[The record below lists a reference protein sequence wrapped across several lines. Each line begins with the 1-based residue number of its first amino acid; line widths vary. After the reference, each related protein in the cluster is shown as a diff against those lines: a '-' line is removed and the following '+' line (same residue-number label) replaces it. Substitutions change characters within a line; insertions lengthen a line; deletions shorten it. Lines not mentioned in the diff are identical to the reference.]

1 VPQILVTNRDDF
13 TGGINLRAD
22 QFQLASNESPDMLN
36 MEVDPRGGLFTRG
49 AYREINT
56 TAVSGTWAPKRLTWF
71 KGSSQY
77 LMLTTETR
85 VYSSTGGNFSLLNFS
100 STNSP
105 STGTPSPVVSAS
117 TNGSSLAQW
126 GDTMYMTTGKTG
138 VATYR
143 WKVSDNYATALDVSG
158 APGTPWQTYNN
169 PLGTHFPKAEH
180 VIQHANKMFVANIT
194 ENGVS
199 FPNRLRFSHEALP
212 QDWAEGDK
220 IDFNGGGDGITGLA
234 VVAGHLV
241 IFKPQAIYVLFGYD
255 SADHQV
261 IELSSVLGCD
271 SPMKIATSE
280 DGVYFYT
287 HTKGLFFY
295 NGSTVVD
302 LFQNLNAIYPAGYV
316 NDAYTSTITV
326 SYVNRR
332 AWLSMPYSTL
342 TAATTPTVN
351 FVYDPSVSSN
361 GSWVKHS
368 SGDGYGLVGGT
379 DFITTS
385 GGVNPLMIH
394 PTIPRVLRVDVFT
407 SQTDLL
413 ATVETNFATNY
424 RTGWIDGNTYSMK
437 KMFRR
442 PDFVLKQVDAPISLN
457 IKVFHD
463 FEEAT
468 GYERKDVNIT
478 LPAKT
483 SGFVWDTSVWD
494 TATWGT
500 TSVGAEVVR
509 GFNLG
514 LARSVQLLFTGPV
527 GKKWGLD
534 SIAYKYNNRK
544 VTG

>member
-1 VPQILVTNRDDF
+1 MPQILVTNRDNF
-13 TGGINLRAD
+13 TGGLNLRAD
-22 QFQLASNESPDMLN
+22 QFQLSDSESPDMLN

-85 VYSSTGGNFSLLNFS
+85 VYSSTGGNFSLLNFGS
-100 STNSP
+100 
-105 STGTPSPVVSAS
+105 GTPVVSAS
-117 TNGSSLAQW
+117 TDGASLAQW
-126 GDTMYMTTGKTG
+126 GDTMYMTTGKSG
-138 VATYR
+138 VATYK
-143 WKVSDNYATALDVSG
+143 WKVTDTYATALTASGSG
-158 APGTPWQTYNN
+158 ATPWQAYAAPTAGYM
-169 PLGTHFPKAEH
+169 PKAEH
-180 VIQHANKMFVANIT
+180 VIQHANKMFVANT
-194 ENGVS
+194 NENGTLY
-199 FPNRLRFSHEALP
+199 PNRLRFSHEGLP
-212 QDWAEGDK
+212 EDWLQLDF

-241 IFKPQAIYVLFGYD
+241 VFKPQAIYILFGYD

-261 IELSSVLGCD
+261 VELSSVLGCD
-271 SPMKIATSE
+271 SPLKIATSE
-280 DGVYFYT
+280 NGVYFYT

-302 LFQNLNAIYPAGYV
+302 LFQNLNAIYPLGYI
-316 NDAYTSTITV
+316 NDGYTSTITV

-332 AWLSMPYSTL
+332 VWLSMPYSTS
-342 TAATTPTVN
+342 TAVTTATVN
-351 FVYDPSVSSN
+351 FVYDPSISSN
-361 GSWVKHS
+361 GSWIKHS
-368 SGDGYGLVGGT
+368 SGDNKGLVGGT
-379 DFITTS
+379 DFVTTT

-407 SQTDLL
+407 SQKDLL
-413 ATVETNFATNY
+413 ATVETNFATSY
-424 RTGWIDGNTYSMK
+424 RTGWVDGNSYSMK

-442 PDFVLKQVDAPISLN
+442 PDFVLKQVDSPIDLN

-463 FEEAT
+463 FEEAS
-468 GYERKDVNIT
+468 GYERKDINIT

-509 GFNLG
+509 GSNLG
-514 LARSVQLLFTGPV
+514 LARSVQLLFTGPA

>member
-1 VPQILVTNRDDF
+1 MPQILVTNRDDF
-13 TGGINLRAD
+13 TGGLNLRAD
-22 QFQLASNESPDMLN
+22 QFQLSGNESPDMLN

-49 AYREINT
+49 GYREINT

-77 LMLTTETR
+77 LMLTTATS
-85 VYSSTGGNFSLLNFS
+85 VYQSTGGDFTILHFGP
-100 STNSP
+100 TAPGSP
-105 STGTPSPVVSAS
+105 IVSAS

-126 GDTMYMTTGKTG
+126 GKTMYITTGRAG
-138 VATYR
+138 VATYE
-143 WKVSDNYATALDVSG
+143 WEVANTYAAALTASG
-158 APGTPWQTYNN
+158 PVWQAYAS

-180 VIQHANKMFVANIT
+180 TIQHTNKMFVANT
-194 ENGVS
+194 KEDGTVY
-199 FPNRLRFSHEALP
+199 PNRLRWSHEGLP
-212 QDWAEGDK
+212 KDWLEADY

-241 IFKPQAIYVLFGYD
+241 VFKPQAIYVLFGYD
-255 SADHQV
+255 STDHQV
-261 IELSSVLGCD
+261 VELSSVLGCD
-271 SPMKIATSE
+271 DPLKIATSE
-280 DGVYFYT
+280 NGVYFYT

-302 LFQNLNAIYPAGYV
+302 LFQNLNAIYPNGYI
-316 NDAYTSTITV
+316 NDGQTSKITV

-332 AWLSMPYSTL
+332 AWLSMPYSITTSAS
-342 TAATTPTVN
+342 TATVN
-351 FVYDPSVSSN
+351 FVYDPSVGSN

-394 PTIPRVLRVDVFT
+394 PIIPRVLRVDAFT
-407 SQTDLL
+407 SQKDLL
-413 ATVETNFATNY
+413 ATVETNFASNY

-442 PDFVLKQVDAPISLN
+442 PDFVLKQVDTAISVN
-457 IKVFHD
+457 VKVFHD
-463 FEEAT
+463 YEEAT

-478 LPAKT
+478 LPAT
-483 SGFVWDTSVWD
+483 STGFVWDTSLWD

-534 SIAYKYNNRK
+534 SIAFKYNNRK
-544 VTG
+544 ITG

>member
-1 VPQILVTNRDDF
+1 MPQILVTNRDDF
-13 TGGINLRAD
+13 TGGLNLRAD
-22 QFQLASNESPDMLN
+22 QFQLSPNESPDMLN

-71 KGSSQY
+71 KAATQT

-85 VYSSTGGNFSLLNFS
+85 VYTSTGGNFSLLNFG
-100 STNSP
+100 P
-105 STGTPSPVVSAS
+105 SAPGSPVVSAS
-117 TNGSSLAQW
+117 TDGASLAQW
-126 GDTMYMTTGKTG
+126 GDTMYMTTGKSG
-138 VATYR
+138 VATYS
-143 WKVSDNYATALDVSG
+143 WKVADTYATAL
-158 APGTPWQTYNN
+158 TPSSPTWQTA
-169 PLGTHFPKAEH
+169 PATGFFPKAEH
-180 VIQHANKMFVANIT
+180 TIQHANKMFVANVN
-194 ENGVS
+194 ENGTLY
-199 FPNRLRFSHEALP
+199 PNRLRFSNEALP
-212 QDWAEGDK
+212 ESWSDADK

-261 IELSSVLGCD
+261 VELSNALGCD

-280 DGVYFYT
+280 NGVYFYT

-302 LFQNLNAIYPAGYV
+302 LFQNLNAIYPSGYI
-316 NDAYTSTITV
+316 NDAQTSKISV

-332 AWLSMPYSTL
+332 VWLSMPYSKL
-342 TAATTPTVN
+342 TAATVATVN
-351 FVYDPSVSSN
+351 FVYDPSVTAS

-368 SGDGYGLVGGT
+368 SGDGYGLIGGT
-379 DFITTS
+379 DFVTTS
-385 GGVNPLMIH
+385 GAVNPLMIH
-394 PTIPRVLRVDVFT
+394 PAIPRVLRVDVFT
-407 SQTDLL
+407 SQKDLL
-413 ATVETNFATNY
+413 ATVETSFDSNY
-424 RTGWIDGNTYSMK
+424 RTGWVDGNSYSMK

-463 FEEAT
+463 YEEAT
-468 GYERKDVNIT
+468 GFERKDINVT
-478 LPAKT
+478 LPAST

-500 TSVGAEVVR
+500 TSVGAQVVR
-509 GFNLG
+509 GSNLG

-534 SIAYKYNNRK
+534 SIAFKYNNRK

>member
-13 TGGINLRAD
+13 TGGLNLRAD
-22 QFQLASNESPDMLN
+22 QFQLSPNESPDMLN

-71 KGSSQY
+71 KAATQT

-85 VYSSTGGNFSLLNFS
+85 VYTSTGGNFSLLNFG
-100 STNSP
+100 P
-105 STGTPSPVVSAS
+105 SAPGSPVVSAS
-117 TNGSSLAQW
+117 TDGASLAQW
-126 GDTMYMTTGKTG
+126 GDTMYMTTGKSG
-138 VATYR
+138 VATYS
-143 WKVSDNYATALDVSG
+143 WKVADTYATAL
-158 APGTPWQTYNN
+158 TPSSPTWQTA
-169 PLGTHFPKAEH
+169 PATGFFPKAEH
-180 VIQHANKMFVANIT
+180 TIQHANKMFVANVN
-194 ENGVS
+194 ENGTLY
-199 FPNRLRFSHEALP
+199 PNRLRFSNEALP
-212 QDWAEGDK
+212 ESWSDADK

-261 IELSSVLGCD
+261 VELSNALGCD

-280 DGVYFYT
+280 NGVYFYT

-302 LFQNLNAIYPAGYV
+302 LFQNLNAIYPSGYI
-316 NDAYTSTITV
+316 NDAQTSKISV

-332 AWLSMPYSTL
+332 VWLSMPYSKL
-342 TAATTPTVN
+342 TAATVATVN
-351 FVYDPSVSSN
+351 FVYDPSVTAS

-368 SGDGYGLVGGT
+368 SGDGYGLIGGT
-379 DFITTS
+379 DFVTTS
-385 GGVNPLMIH
+385 GAVNPLMIH
-394 PTIPRVLRVDVFT
+394 PAIPRVLRVDVFT
-407 SQTDLL
+407 SQKDLL
-413 ATVETNFATNY
+413 ATVETSFDSNY
-424 RTGWIDGNTYSMK
+424 RTGWVDGNSYSMK

-463 FEEAT
+463 YEEAT
-468 GYERKDVNIT
+468 GFERKDINVT
-478 LPAKT
+478 LPAST

-500 TSVGAEVVR
+500 TSVGAQVVR
-509 GFNLG
+509 GSNLG

-534 SIAYKYNNRK
+534 SIAFKYNNRK

>member
-1 VPQILVTNRDDF
+1 MPQILVTNRDDF
-13 TGGINLRAD
+13 TGGLNLRAD
-22 QFQLASNESPDMLN
+22 QFQLAANESPDMLN

-77 LMLTTETR
+77 LMLTTATS
-85 VYSSTGGNFSLLNFS
+85 VYH
-100 STNSP
+100 
-105 STGTPSPVVSAS
+105 STGTNFTRLDFGSGTPIVSAS
-117 TNGSSLAQW
+117 TNGLSLAQW
-126 GDTMYMTTGKTG
+126 ADTMYMTTGKSG
-138 VATYR
+138 VATYK
-143 WKVSDNYATALDVSG
+143 WKVTDTYATALS
-158 APGTPWQTYNN
+158 ANSPTWQAYAS
-169 PLGTHFPKAEH
+169 PVGGYFPKAEH
-180 VIQHANKMFVANIT
+180 TIQHTNKMFVANT
-194 ENGVS
+194 NENGTLY
-199 FPNRLRFSHEALP
+199 PNRLRWSHEGKP
-212 QDWAEGDK
+212 EDWLETDR

-241 IFKPQAIYVLFGYD
+241 IFKPQAIYILFGYD
-255 SADHQV
+255 STDHNV
-261 IELSSVLGCD
+261 VELSSNLGVEL
-271 SPMKIATSE
+271 PAHLAQSE
-280 DGVYFYT
+280 QGVYFYT

-295 NGSTVVD
+295 NGNTVVD

-332 AWLSMPYSTL
+332 VWLSMPYSTS
-342 TAATTPTVN
+342 TVATNATVN
-351 FVYDPSVSSN
+351 FVYDPNVSSN

-368 SGDGYGLVGGT
+368 SGDGKGLVGGT
-379 DFITTS
+379 DFIATS

-407 SQTDLL
+407 SQRDLL
-413 ATVETNFATNY
+413 ATVETNFDTNY
-424 RTGWIDGNTYSMK
+424 RTGWVDGNSYSMK

-457 IKVFHD
+457 VKVFHD
-463 FEEAT
+463 YEEAA
-468 GYERKDVNIT
+468 GYERKNINIT

-483 SGFVWDTSVWD
+483 TGFVWDTSVWD

-509 GFNLG
+509 GSNLG